1 MIVIDRRPVEADHVT
16 VIDSDAL
23 DAALANLTERPG
35 LIRDDVKALER
46 AAFNICKDRGEP
58 AWIVVPLLLVAASSI
73 YRDIMLR
80 PNDELTLVAMLRAA
94 FKAVRETTPE
104 KPVKPE

>member
-1 MIVIDRRPVEADHVT
+1 MIVIDRRPVEAGHVT
-16 VIDSDAL
+16 VIDDAAFDAAVAKLTAEPGPRRDNIDAL
-23 DAALANLTERPG
+23 AREALAM
-35 LIRDDVKALER
+35 
-46 AAFNICKDRGEP
+46 CKDRGEP

>member
-16 VIDSDAL
+16 VIEGDAL
-23 DAALANLTERPG
+23 DAALANLTERPA